1 MKKVLITGLT
11 GQDGN
16 YMSELLL
23 SKGYCVVGGV
33 RDSKAS
39 YLKLTP
45 TLADK
50 VQLFNWDMSS
60 QADMTRLLADIKPVE
75 IYNFAAYTSGSGM
88 YDDPVSVCDVNGLAV
103 LRILEAIREVNT
115 NIRFCQAS
123 SREVFGEA
131 MESPQTETT
140 LRNPRSPY
148 GSAKVF
154 ADSMVKI
161 YRERYGMFAC
171 SAILFNHESPLRG
184 LTFVTRKITYEA
196 VRIKLGLSSQ
206 LTLGDLDARRDW
218 GFSGDFVLA
227 MWMMLQQT
235 RADDYV
241 ISSGESHSVR
251 DFCECAFEYLGLDY
265 LHYVN
270 VDKSFYRPPEPVN
283 LLGCSKKA
291 RSEMGWVPTTEFRA
305 MVRTMVD
312 SDMKLFT
319 QKK

>member
-1 MKKVLITGLT
+1 MITGLT

-33 RDSKAS
+33 RDRAAS
-39 YLKLTP
+39 YLKLGQ
-45 TLADK
+45 TLTDK
-50 VQLFNWDMSS
+50 VQLLNWDMSS
-60 QADMTRLLADIKPVE
+60 QAEMTRVLTEVKPAE

-88 YDDPVSVCDVNGLAV
+88 YDDPLSICDVNGLAV
-103 LRILEAIREVNT
+103 VRILEAIREVDGG
-115 NIRFCQAS
+115 IRFCQAS

-131 MESPQTETT
+131 LESPQTETT

-148 GSAKVF
+148 GCAKAF
-154 ADSMVKI
+154 ADSMIKI

-184 LTFVTRKITYEA
+184 LTFVTRKITHEA
-196 VRIKLGLSSQ
+196 ARIKLGLSNQ
-206 LTLGDLDARRDW
+206 LVLGDLDARRDW
-218 GFSGDFVLA
+218 GFSGDFVKA

-235 RADDYV
+235 KADDYV

-251 DFCECAFEYLGLDY
+251 DFCECAFGHLGLDY
-265 LHYVN
+265 LQYVN

-283 LLGCSKKA
+283 LLGRSEKA
-291 RSEMGWVPTTEFRA
+291 RSEMGWIPTTGFKA

-312 SDMKLFT
+312 FDMKLLT
-319 QKK
+319 QKN

>member
-251 DFCECAFEYLGLDY
+251 DFCECAFEYLGLD
-265 LHYVN
+265 
-270 VDKSFYRPPEPVN
+270 
-283 LLGCSKKA
+283 
-291 RSEMGWVPTTEFRA
+291 
-305 MVRTMVD
+305 
-312 SDMKLFT
+312 
-319 QKK
+319 